1 MKILQKGE
9 KDPLEAGNYR
19 PISSLPVFYK
29 MASGVITR
37 RLQTVI
43 EDVIGVLQKAYSQ
56 KRNIG
61 SVLIN
66 LLNLM
71 DEANKKKMNS
81 IILSIDLRKHLTQLI
96 TGSSTLV

>member
-19 PISSLPVFYK
+19 PISLLSVFYK
-29 MASGVITR
+29 LASGVMTR

-43 EDVIGVLQKAYSQ
+43 EGVIGVQQKAYSQ
-56 KRNIG
+56 ERNIG

-66 LLNLM
+66 LLNLKQLKN
-71 DEANKKKMNS
+71 E
-81 IILSIDLRKHLTQLI
+81 LTHF
-96 TGSSTLV
+96 VN